1 MNNFKK
7 CKYKENQT
15 KKNRKKKQKQ
25 KPEQGYRW
33 SFLNICE
40 HRMVNSPISC
50 CLNTLP
56 QNQSIYSRRE
66 KSGRGGSGLYLAKG
80 PRTGLSTFW
89 VLK

>member
-1 MNNFKK
+1 
-7 CKYKENQT
+7 
-15 KKNRKKKQKQ
+15 
-25 KPEQGYRW
+25 
-33 SFLNICE
+33 
-40 HRMVNSPISC
+40 MVNSPISC

-89 VLK
+89 VLKWQPFCCIPYQKNSCSRALLISWPCWKF